1 MLVAHGSSCSYPKPV
16 TRRDCST
23 YKKKKETK
31 RKTREQEEQKEMRS
45 NLKTMNLGI
54 FTIYLAN
61 IVKMVNLCHLFTY
74 PFPFSFLV
82 ILEKI

>member
-1 MLVAHGSSCSYPKPV
+1 MDHHVHIRSQSQEENVQPI
-16 TRRDCST
+16 R
-23 YKKKKETK
+23 KKK

>member
-1 MLVAHGSSCSYPKPV
+1 M
-16 TRRDCST
+16 RR
-23 YKKKKETK
+23 
-31 RKTREQEEQKEMRS
+31 
-45 NLKTMNLGI
+45 NLKTMHLWI

-61 IVKMVNLCHLFTY
+61 IVKMVNLCHLVTY